1 MADTKTRIL
10 DSAEVLFAER
20 GVEAT
25 SLRAVTTKAESNLAA
40 VHYHFGSK
48 EALIAAVVGRR
59 LSPVNEERLRELEK
73 LNEKS
78 SKPASLEELLV
89 AYFKPAIST
98 LDNSEQGPLLAKMMS
113 RLFWESGGE
122 TRQLIVEQFSEVWEG
137 FIRALRKALP
147 ELSTRQVISRFHFGI
162 GVLIHALS
170 QRGYEEDPKMPSIL
184 EKDPERQLAV
194 LVAFVAAGFRAQV
207 PEKKK

>member
-25 SLRAVTTKAESNLAA
+25 SLRAVTTNAESNLAA

-59 LSPVNEERLRELEK
+59 LRPVNEERLRELKK

-78 SKPASLEELLV
+78 SKPASLEELLE

-162 GVLIHALS
+162 GVLIQSLS

>member
-1 MADTKTRIL
+1 M
-10 DSAEVLFAER
+10 
-20 GVEAT
+20 
-25 SLRAVTTKAESNLAA
+25 
-40 VHYHFGSK
+40 
-48 EALIAAVVGRR
+48 
-59 LSPVNEERLRELEK
+59 
-73 LNEKS
+73 
-78 SKPASLEELLV
+78 
-89 AYFKPAIST
+89 
-98 LDNSEQGPLLAKMMS
+98 
-113 RLFWESGGE
+113 
-122 TRQLIVEQFSEVWEG
+122 EQFSEVWEG

-162 GVLIHALS
+162 GVLIQSLS

>member
-78 SKPASLEELLV
+78 SKPASLEELLE

-162 GVLIHALS
+162 GVLIQSLS

>member
-78 SKPASLEELLV
+78 SKPASLEKLLE

-122 TRQLIVEQFSEVWEG
+122 TRQLIVEQIKSISWMTL
-137 FIRALRKALP
+137 IRDP
-147 ELSTRQVISRFHFGI
+147 GMP
-162 GVLIHALS
+162 GVLETS
-170 QRGYEEDPKMPSIL
+170 L
-184 EKDPERQLAV
+184 EKQGL
-194 LVAFVAAGFRAQV
+194 LTTWLSCLNHIIFGTF
-207 PEKKK
+207 